1 MFIIIEGLDRTGKS
15 TVAELYK
22 KKGYEV
28 IHMSAPSKKYK
39 EPGYTGPSYLD
50 DMLEMYLQCDGK
62 DIIFDRSPYGEMVW
76 PHVYGREPMLSEED
90 LEILQEFEERNNAT
104 KILMIDPDVR
114 AHWQRCVDNKE
125 PMNQNQFKVA
135 SALFN
140 KLAHKYNFAP
150 KQLKD
155 FQVETKDSKQT
166 STSTK
171 QEDPVLKGQVK
182 NDSTS
187 TIADTG
193 RALSETVFLEEKQET
208 ELDKLEKANAIRDV
222 LAKPIFKPAKKNDKI
237 FKELEE
243 DVRDFLKNKLSTLLG
258 SNTSVVLTIEEIQIL
273 KVYCK
278 RIKEKLS

>member
-1 MFIIIEGLDRTGKS
+1 MAWVILEGIDRTGKS

-28 IHMSAPSKKYK
+28 VHMSAPSKKYK

-50 DMLEMYLQCDGK
+50 DMLEMYLQYDGK
-62 DIIFDRSPYGEMVW
+62 SVIFDRSVYGEFVW
-76 PHVYGREPMLSEED
+76 PHVYGREPMLTEEE
-90 LEILQEFEERNNAT
+90 LEVLQEFEERNEAH
-104 KILMIDPDVR
+104 KILMIDTDV
-114 AHWQRCVDNKE
+114 AGHWKRCVDNKE
-125 PMNQNQFKVA
+125 PLNQNQFRIA

-140 KLAHKYNFAP
+140 KLAHKYNFIP

-155 FQVETKDSKQT
+155 FQVETKDNKQA
-166 STSTK
+166 STPSQ
-171 QEDPVLKGQVK
+171 QETVVVKGQAKDVIVGAAVSSGGT
-182 NDSTS
+182 NT
-187 TIADTG
+187 TIVFEEEP
-193 RALSETVFLEEKQET
+193 LSELE
-208 ELDKLEKANAIRDV
+208 KLEKANAIRDI